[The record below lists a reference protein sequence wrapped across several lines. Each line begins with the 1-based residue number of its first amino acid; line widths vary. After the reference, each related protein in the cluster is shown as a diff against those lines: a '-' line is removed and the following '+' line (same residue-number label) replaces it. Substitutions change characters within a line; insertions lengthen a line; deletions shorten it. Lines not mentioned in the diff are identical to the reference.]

1 MKNHFIMTTAFL
13 SLAVALL
20 AQCGSPSA
28 NKKNPQIQ
36 HNADTQQIT
45 QQQKL
50 STAYKEAPR
59 SSSYTDDS
67 VSITYYNETEDKA
80 RIGQIVNKYAQ
91 HTANPDLIIAI
102 ARELRGIPYV
112 AKTLEVNKQEK
123 LVINLSQ
130 LDCTTYVENVLAI
143 YLCIKNGKTAFDD
156 YAHYLRM
163 VRYQNGEVS
172 YPARQHYFTDWIYE
186 NTQKGFVQEIQ
197 SPNPPFTAIQAL
209 RIDFMSTHAS
219 LYPMLKNNPQ
229 MIERIAKTE
238 QLLSGK
244 KFSYI
249 PKSAIHNTK
258 LLRSS
263 IHDGD
268 IIAIT
273 TSKAGLDTSHIGIA
287 VWHKD
292 GLHMLNASQIHK
304 KVVEEPMTLYQYMQK
319 HPSQTGIR
327 IVRIK

>member
-1 MKNHFIMTTAFL
+1 MTTAFL

-67 VSITYYNETEDKA
+67 VSITYYNETKDKA

-102 ARELRGIPYV
+102 ARQLRGIPYV

-143 YLCIKNGKTAFDD
+143 YLCIKNG
-156 YAHYLRM
+156 
-163 VRYQNGEVS
+163 
-172 YPARQHYFTDWIYE
+172 ARLNFITFNDIHFTRQTI
-186 NTQKGFVQEIQ
+186 
-197 SPNPPFTAIQAL
+197 
-209 RIDFMSTHAS
+209 
-219 LYPMLKNNPQ
+219 
-229 MIERIAKTE
+229 
-238 QLLSGK
+238 
-244 KFSYI
+244 
-249 PKSAIHNTK
+249 
-258 LLRSS
+258 RSRP
-263 IHDGD
+263 
-268 IIAIT
+268 
-273 TSKAGLDTSHIGIA
+273 
-287 VWHKD
+287 
-292 GLHMLNASQIHK
+292 
-304 KVVEEPMTLYQYMQK
+304 E
-319 HPSQTGIR
+319 
-327 IVRIK
+327 

>member
-1 MKNHFIMTTAFL
+1 MKTLLIAL
-13 SLAVALL
+13 ALL
-20 AQCGSPSA
+20 SQCSTAKNSADSNTKKYVA
-28 NKKNPQIQ
+28 NKTNSSADSLTTTNIQNAEPQ
-36 HNADTQQIT
+36 HNDFAIVSNSED
-45 QQQKL
+45 QKRIETIL
-50 STAYKEAPR
+50 S
-59 SSSYTDDS
+59 
-67 VSITYYNETEDKA
+67 
-80 RIGQIVNKYAQ
+80 KYAK
-91 HTANPDLIIAI
+91 HNTSASSLIIAL
-102 ARELRGIPYV
+102 AREFKGVPYV
-112 AKTLEVNKQEK
+112 AKTLENDSIENLVVNTR
-123 LVINLSQ
+123 Q

-143 YLCIKNGKTAFDD
+143 YLCIKNGKTSFDD

-186 NTQKGFVQEIQ
+186 NTQKGFVEEIQ
-197 SPNPPFTAIQAL
+197 SPNPPFTAIQTL

-219 LYPMLKNNPQ
+219 LYPMLKANPQ

-258 LLRSS
+258 LLRST
-263 IHDGD
+263 IHNGD

-287 VWHKD
+287 VWHQD

-327 IVRIK
+327 IVRVKTK